1 MLRRNEVNCTWNMS
15 DEMAR
20 RQDQD
25 YIASLNMINEG
36 GVAFE
41 KTEEENQMDQSNLN
55 DSKY

>member
-1 MLRRNEVNCTWNMS
+1 MS
-15 DEMAR
+15 EEMAR

-41 KTEEENQMDQSNLN
+41 KITDENQIEP
-55 DSKY
+55 SKLTNPPN